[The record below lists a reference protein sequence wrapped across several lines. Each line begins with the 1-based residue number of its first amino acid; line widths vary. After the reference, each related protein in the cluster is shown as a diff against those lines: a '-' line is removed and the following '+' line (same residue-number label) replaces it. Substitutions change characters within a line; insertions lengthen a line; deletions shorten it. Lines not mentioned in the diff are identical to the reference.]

1 MADGLSGKRKRLFP
15 YLKPPLERRARE
27 RNPITHIDS
36 LSRTADI
43 LNVTDKTL
51 YDNCFGLTQKFGE
64 LSDLLRTRDICDFS
78 RRNN

>member
-1 MADGLSGKRKRLFP
+1 MSQTALGEKSLGKKSDHAYRQF
-15 YLKPPLERRARE
+15 KPNCR
-27 RNPITHIDS
+27 I
-36 LSRTADI
+36 TADI

>member
-1 MADGLSGKRKRLFP
+1 MNSDHAYRQF
-15 YLKPPLERRARE
+15 
-27 RNPITHIDS
+27 NPNC
-36 LSRTADI
+36 RTAADI

-51 YDNCFGLTQKFGE
+51 YDKCFGLTQKFGE

>member
-1 MADGLSGKRKRLFP
+1 MKSDHAYRQFKPNCRK
-15 YLKPPLERRARE
+15 
-27 RNPITHIDS
+27 
-36 LSRTADI
+36 TAGI

-51 YDNCFGLTQKFGE
+51 YDIGLTQKFGE